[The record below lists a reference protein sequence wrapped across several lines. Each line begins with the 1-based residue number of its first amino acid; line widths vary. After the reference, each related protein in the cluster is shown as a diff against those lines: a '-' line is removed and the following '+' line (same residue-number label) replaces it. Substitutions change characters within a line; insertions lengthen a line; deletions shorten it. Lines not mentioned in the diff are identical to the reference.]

1 MCKRIICP
9 SCTCVSVFLLCVYVY
24 IYISSKCLCVSACT
38 ESNEYFLQSWSQ
50 DGRLT
55 RGTRKPARCCLNLA
69 AALAWWLH
77 WSETSVCGSDWCIL
91 GRTSCCDWWTEKV
104 ICWLNCYIMA
114 DCYPFFCCARKK
126 KKNNP
131 KATNC
136 EASCA
141 GRGVVFMECD
151 DDSYEEVLQMT
162 DL

>member
-1 MCKRIICP
+1 MFLFFFYVFMC
-9 SCTCVSVFLLCVYVY
+9 

-126 KKNNP
+126 KKTTP
-131 KATNC
+131 KPPTVRHHVLDVKWFSWNVMMTVMRKFYKWPTC
-136 EASCA
+136 NMKTIKEAI
-141 GRGVVFMECD
+141 GE
-151 DDSYEEVLQMT
+151 
-162 DL
+162 

>member
-1 MCKRIICP
+1 MFLFFFYVFMC
-9 SCTCVSVFLLCVYVY
+9 

-104 ICWLNCYIMA
+104 ICWLNCYIM

-126 KKNNP
+126 KKTP
-131 KATNC
+131 QSHQLWGIMCWTWSGFHGMWWWQLWGSFTND
-136 EASCA
+136 
-141 GRGVVFMECD
+141 R
-151 DDSYEEVLQMT
+151 LIIWK
-162 DL
+162 L